1 VEELLP
7 MNPGKSFNNITEKKN
22 YENTLQKSLKRY
34 ETLVDSIDGI
44 VWEADVN
51 ITFTFVSK
59 KAERLLGYSLTEW
72 YQPNF
77 WEDHLHPE
85 DKERVVKFCK
95 EQCGLL
101 LPHDFEY
108 RFLASDGRTV
118 WLRDIVSIVTD
129 NGNFTGLRGV
139 MFDVSDYKN
148 ATEELG
154 KSLSLLSA
162 TLESTADGILVV
174 DRNGKITI
182 NNRKFQEL
190 WNIPDEVMHSKDDAK
205 AIESILDQLIS
216 PNQFLMKIKE
226 LYEHPDWESMDEVEF
241 KDGKVLG
248 RYSKPQFIN
257 GNIIGRVWSFRNIT
271 VQKQYEKNKEKMLH
285 NEIEA
290 RLEAEKSVR
299 LRDDFLSIASHELKT
314 PLTPI
319 RMQIGLVKRN
329 LKEIGGTHPKT
340 MIIFKVLEDADKQF
354 DRFLKLVDDLLD
366 VSRITAGRLIIENE
380 EINLSNLVLQKIDDY
395 RPEFNLAKC
404 DVIKKIEPNI
414 IGFWDKMRIEQVLN
428 NLFSNARKYG
438 SGKPVEIFLSSL
450 KNKDNTSTVQLI
462 IRDHGIGIAKENI
475 PKLFGRFERM
485 TPISEFGGLGLGLY
499 ITNAII
505 SAHGGS
511 IKVESTL
518 NVGSSFI
525 VELPLSQ

>member
-1 VEELLP
+1 MQRP
-7 MNPGKSFNNITEKKN
+7 MNPDEITEKSN

-34 ETLVDSIDGI
+34 ETLVNSIDGI

-51 ITFTFVSK
+51 INFTFVSK
-59 KAERLLGYSLTEW
+59 KAERLLGYSLNEW

-77 WEDHLHPE
+77 WADHLHPE
-85 DKERVVKFCK
+85 DKVRVVKFCK
-95 EQCGLL
+95 DQCDLL

-129 NGNFTGLRGV
+129 NGNLMGLRGV

-148 ATEELG
+148 TTEELE
-154 KSLSLLSA
+154 KSLSLLAA

-174 DRNGKITI
+174 DRSGKII
-182 NNRKFQEL
+182 VSNKKFQEL
-190 WNIPDEVMHSKDDAK
+190 WNIPVEVMHSKDDAK
-205 AIESILDQLIS
+205 AIESILDQLIF
-216 PNQFLMKIKE
+216 PNQFLVKIKE
-226 LYEHPDWESMDEVEF
+226 LYEHPDWESMDEIEF
-241 KDGKVLG
+241 KDGKVLS

-257 GNIIGRVWSFRNIT
+257 GNIVGRVWSFRNIT
-271 VQKQYEKNKEKMLH
+271 VQRQYEKNKEEMLQH
-285 NEIEA
+285 EKEA

-340 MIIFKVLEDADKQF
+340 AIFFKVLEDADKQF
-354 DRFLKLVDDLLD
+354 DRFLKLVEDLLD
-366 VSRITAGRLIIENE
+366 VSRITAGRLIIEKE
-380 EINLSNLVLQKIDDY
+380 ETNLSDLLQQKIEDY
-395 RPEFNLAKC
+395 MPEFNLAKC
-404 DVIKKIEPNI
+404 EVTKKIEPNVV
-414 IGFWDKMRIEQVLN
+414 GYWDQMRIEQVLN
-428 NLFSNARKYG
+428 NLFSNAKKYG
-438 SGKPVEIFLSSL
+438 SGKPVEIILSSL
-450 KNKDNTSTVQLI
+450 KNKDNVSTAQLI

-475 PKLFGRFERM
+475 PKLFGRFERVA
-485 TPISEFGGLGLGLY
+485 PVSEFGGLGLGLY

-505 SAHGGS
+505 LAHGGS
-511 IKVESTL
+511 IKVESAL

-525 VELPLSQ
+525 VELPLSH